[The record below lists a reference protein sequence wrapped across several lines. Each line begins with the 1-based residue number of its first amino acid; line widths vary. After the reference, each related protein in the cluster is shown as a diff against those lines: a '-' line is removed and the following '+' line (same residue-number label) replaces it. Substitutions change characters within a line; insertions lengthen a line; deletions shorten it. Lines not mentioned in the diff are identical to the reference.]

1 MINDNIFSCNPLP
14 DNSGYTWTIV
24 SRLGD
29 MLNEVEKLYGKRDND
44 FTILGIEIANI
55 RQPHTSLSGNKNVT
69 IQITENCINDIGHA
83 IFQVAHEV
91 IHCLCPK
98 EYGTTYLEEGL
109 ATYFSIYYTNKIGN
123 PYHAINPKYKIL

>member
-69 IQITENCINDIGHA
+69 IQITENCINDIGQA
-83 IFQVAHEV
+83 IFQVAHKA

-98 EYGTTYLEEGL
+98 KHGTST
-109 ATYFSIYYTNKIGN
+109 
-123 PYHAINPKYKIL
+123 